1 MLFRQKC
8 SILNIHPAT
17 DALNYSIMLNA
28 EPSLKMVS
36 SLDATEQAQVVLTKI
51 VYTLIDRTDAVRI
64 VATGSVPLICFRI
77 EVDPSDIGRLIG
89 ENGRAIRILMAAI
102 GEQIGSNIS
111 VSIVR

>member
-1 MLFRQKC
+1 
-8 SILNIHPAT
+8 
-17 DALNYSIMLNA
+17 MLNA
-28 EPSLKMVS
+28 EPSLRMVS
-36 SLDATEQAQVVLTKI
+36 SLDATEQAQVILTKI
-51 VYTLIDRTDAVRI
+51 VYMLVDRTDAVRI

-111 VSIVR
+111 VSTVR